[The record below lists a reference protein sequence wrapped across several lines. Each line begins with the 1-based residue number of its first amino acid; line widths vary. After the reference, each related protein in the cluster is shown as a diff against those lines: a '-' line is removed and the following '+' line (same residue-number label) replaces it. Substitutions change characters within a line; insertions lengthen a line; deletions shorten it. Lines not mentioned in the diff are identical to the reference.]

1 MMSILKSNAQSTFA
15 NNTYGAARFL
25 GWGTSSGDL
34 WFKTNIDEA
43 INLNASIVDSNQF
56 ESDRKVV
63 NDIYIRTWL
72 SGIRDF
78 TTEQRDT
85 LEYIANLDSREYG
98 DAVISAR
105 VLLGLEVPHN
115 ATFGKGFKPYKRSQ
129 KEASKKPIEKEESLV
144 TNLYPNPAKGEIK
157 VDVSEEGTL
166 EMFNLLGEKVIFT
179 TLVKGTTSIST
190 IMLQPGIYIYSI
202 YINGKVAKRD
212 KLVISQ

>member
-34 WFKTNIDEA
+34 WFKTN
-43 INLNASIVDSNQF
+43 N
-56 ESDRKVV
+56 
-63 NDIYIRTWL
+63 
-72 SGIRDF
+72 
-78 TTEQRDT
+78 TTRMT
-85 LEYIANLDSREYG
+85 
-98 DAVISAR
+98 R